1 MSDEAMVE
9 LLLSLAQLP
18 EETEWLEFK
27 TDNSDATAVAR
38 DISALANSA
47 AYSGRSCAYKI
58 WGIDDQSRELVGT
71 SFRPLSQKVKGN
83 QLLPIWLKRVLSP
96 NATYEFSE
104 THHSGRRF
112 VILTVWAAVRQPVTY
127 DGVAYI
133 REGSSTTRLE
143 SASEREVVLW
153 QRLQTRDFESLAA
166 KQDVPAEDLGG
177 LLAVD
182 AFYSALARRVPS
194 DFEEVCKDLVA
205 QELVVRQDNGRYTIT
220 NLGALLI
227 ARRLTDFPALRRRQL
242 RVVRFEGASRTSIIE
257 DRFFDEGYVLSLPK
271 AEAHIMS
278 VTPAR
283 EELDGMF
290 RRVRTAFPQAAVRE
304 LLSNTVIHQDLA
316 NTMQYPEVHIF
327 ADRLEFT
334 NPGTLLVPEDRI
346 LNALPKTRN
355 GRLVDMLRLMDLCE
369 EEGTGWDLTIE
380 ACEEAHLLS
389 PEIRSVEGEG
399 TTVTLFCGGGF
410 DRMTKRQRME
420 AVYWHACLAY
430 ARRSAINNQSVRE
443 RFGLDGSQRSRLA
456 VSRLIRECCE
466 QGLIKDE
473 DPDAGTRY
481 RRYVPAWS

>member
-1 MSDEAMVE
+1 
-9 LLLSLAQLP
+9 
-18 EETEWLEFK
+18 
-27 TDNSDATAVAR
+27 
-38 DISALANSA
+38 
-47 AYSGRSCAYKI
+47 
-58 WGIDDQSRELVGT
+58 
-71 SFRPLSQKVKGN
+71 
-83 QLLPIWLKRVLSP
+83 
-96 NATYEFSE
+96 
-104 THHSGRRF
+104 
-112 VILTVWAAVRQPVTY
+112 
-127 DGVAYI
+127 
-133 REGSSTTRLE
+133 
-143 SASEREVVLW
+143 
-153 QRLQTRDFESLAA
+153 
-166 KQDVPAEDLGG
+166 
-177 LLAVD
+177 
-182 AFYSALARRVPS
+182 
-194 DFEEVCKDLVA
+194 
-205 QELVVRQDNGRYTIT
+205 
-220 NLGALLI
+220 
-227 ARRLTDFPALRRRQL
+227 
-242 RVVRFEGASRTSIIE
+242 
-257 DRFFDEGYVLSLPK
+257 
-271 AEAHIMS
+271 MS